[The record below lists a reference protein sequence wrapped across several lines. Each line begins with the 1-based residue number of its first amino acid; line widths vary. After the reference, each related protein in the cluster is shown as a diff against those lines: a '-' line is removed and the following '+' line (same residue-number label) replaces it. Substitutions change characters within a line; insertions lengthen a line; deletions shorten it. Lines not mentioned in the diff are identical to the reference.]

1 MQLKTGGNDV
11 HHHGLLSGLGAG
23 AAGVLAVLALMFA
36 AWGQVSH
43 AVGAAATVII
53 WALAAGV
60 VAFVALEIAVRVL
73 RVRHHVLHPET
84 LVPRAVRA
92 EVIPAQVVTSE
103 VPALP
108 PGMPPAWRVLP
119 QDPEAAID
127 MIRAITAGR
136 ERPAPAVI
144 PSDAEEWSR

>member
-11 HHHGLLSGLGAG
+11 HHHGLLSGLGMG
-23 AAGVLAVLALMFA
+23 AAAVLAVLALMFA

-108 PGMPPAWRVLP
+108 PGHRLLP
-119 QDPEAAID
+119 RDPDEAIA